1 MSLTALNYALES
13 IKKYEEISILNPDN
27 IPGGVKLASQYEK
40 WNEQLDRM
48 SIHIKLDT
56 ILERLP
62 YERNTNE

>member
-1 MSLTALNYALES
+1 MSKTALNYALET
-13 IKKYEEISILNPDN
+13 IKEYQEISILNPDN
-27 IPGGVKLASQYEK
+27 MPGGVKLASQYEK
-40 WNEQLDRM
+40 WIEQLDRM

>member
-1 MSLTALNYALES
+1 MSKTALNYALEN
-13 IKKYEEISILNPDN
+13 IKEYEEISILNPDN
-27 IPGGVKLASQYEK
+27 MPGGVKLASQYEK
-40 WNEQLDRM
+40 WNEQLGRM

>member
-40 WNEQLDRM
+40 WMEQLDRM